1 MTDKPHNR
9 RNNPPE
15 HTRFKKG
22 VSGNPSGKPG
32 PKKLWQRQF
41 MLEFDRACDMHPDT
55 LATMQPQNEIECEV
69 QKLVLGA
76 IRGDTRSVHMFCSLI
91 LDDSLSKARRR
102 AAAALEEERREAQ
115 EERELATRSLDW
127 PDSLGEGLKQ
137 GIAGEVIFGSAFME
151 YRKKLRAERI
161 RQGLR
166 PGSPFDIN

>member
-22 VSGNPSGKPG
+22 ISGNPSGKPG
-32 PKKLWQRQF
+32 PKKLRQRQF

-55 LATMQPQNEIECEV
+55 LAAMEPQNEVERDV

-76 IRGDTRSVHMFCSLI
+76 IRGDTRSVHMFFALI
-91 LDDSLSKARRR
+91 LSDSLSKARRM
-102 AAAALEEERREAQ
+102 AAATLEEERLDAE
-115 EERELATRSLDW
+115 EERELATCL
-127 PDSLGEGLKQ
+127 PDRRNIAGEGLKQ
-137 GIAGEVIFGSAFME
+137 RITGEIIFGSDFMKLRE
-151 YRKKLRAERI
+151 KLRAERI